1 MAKTKR
7 TASFFKKAYSETFG
21 VLAGY
26 LPQDKKHIDAWL
38 ATLAQK
44 VKKQQKLNI
53 ALQPSVEALAQLINT
68 NGIVRMYVTEMIDQ
82 VPPANKTVHNI
93 DQLLQT
99 LNYIITNAPEYNPDP
114 AQRHFFPMSAL
125 FVYMMYTPAGEAA
138 FRNTAFNTALRNI
151 LEAWCRFLDSPA
163 SQYVLN
169 TGKYG
174 WLSPSAYAYNKLDQF
189 IIPDKNAP
197 HWGFSSFNAYFHR
210 EIKPEQR
217 PIAGP
222 GDNRIIVSPNDGQ
235 VYDLQRKVKRS
246 DTFWIKSQPYSLV
259 NMLDN
264 SPYTSRFEGGDVL
277 QAFLSGA
284 NYHRW
289 HAPVDGV
296 IVEARVVPGL
306 MFSELHVEGFDPD
319 AGILSQGYETA
330 VNTRGLIIIQNDDP
344 RIGLVCV
351 IPVGITEIS
360 SVRLEL
366 KNGQPLKKGMKVK
379 KGDELGRFS
388 YGGSTLATVFQ
399 PGAIKQF
406 TVKKNDLI
414 NVNAKVAIADSI

>member
-1 MAKTKR
+1 MAKTITK
-7 TASFFKKAYSETFG
+7 AAVFKKAYSQTFG

-26 LPQDKKHIDAWL
+26 LPQDKKHIDNWL
-38 ATLAQK
+38 VAVAKK
-44 VKKQQKLNI
+44 VKKQQKEKV
-53 ALQPSVEALAQLINT
+53 ALQPSVEALARLIET
-68 NGIVRMYVTEMIDQ
+68 NGIVRMYVTEMINQ
-82 VPPANKTVHNI
+82 VPPANKTIHDI
-93 DQLLQT
+93 PQLLQS
-99 LNYIITNAPEYNPDP
+99 LNYILLNAPEYNPDP
-114 AQRHFFPMSAL
+114 KQRNFFPMSAL
-125 FVYMMYTPAGEAA
+125 FVYMMFTPAGETA
-138 FRNTAFNTALRNI
+138 FRNESFNNAIRAI
-151 LEAWCRFLDSPA
+151 LKNWCAFLDSPA

-174 WLSPSAYAYNKLDQF
+174 WLSPSAYTYNKLDEF

-197 HWGFSSFNAYFHR
+197 HWGFPSFNAYFHR
-210 EIKPEQR
+210 EIKPDQR
-217 PIAGP
+217 PIAGK

-235 VYDLQRKVKRS
+235 VYDLQRKVS
-246 DTFWIKSQPYSLV
+246 YSNTFWIKSQPYSLV

-264 SPYTSRFEGGDVL
+264 SEYTSRFVGGDVL

-289 HAPVDGV
+289 HAPVDGT
-296 IVEARVVPGL
+296 IVEARIINGL

-330 VNTRGLIIIQNDDP
+330 VNTRGLIIIQSDDP
-344 RIGLVCV
+344 KTGLVCV
-351 IPVGITEIS
+351 IPIGITEIS
-360 SVRLEL
+360 SIRLEL

-399 PGAIKQF
+399 PGAISQF
-406 TVKKNDLI
+406 TVKKGDLI
-414 NVNAKVAIADSI
+414 NVNAKIATGN